1 VLVVTVPSLRS
12 SRTFRQLAGLALVVA
27 AIVTG
32 IFGFSRQS
40 HASTVVVSPAQAA
53 ATTNDNQLTN
63 GQAVVLGLVEGIT
76 EYLPVS
82 STGHLVVIER
92 LMNLPKNAAGST
104 PEQIVKSKE
113 ALDAYTV
120 IIQFG
125 AIIAVLALYRR
136 RVGQVLQGLVGR
148 SESGRNLLF
157 CLIAAFVPAAVVGLA
172 LSKKID
178 EHLLKPGPV
187 AAAWIVGGLVILALY
202 KKLSPS
208 HGGGNQRPLEGM
220 TVKTAFFI
228 GCAQALALWPG
239 TSRSLVTIVAA
250 VLLGMSLVAAVEF
263 SFLLGLLTLTAA
275 TALSVLKHGK
285 LVHDTFGTTAPL
297 IGIVVAGIAAA
308 LAVGTFVKFLGRR
321 DLRGFGIY
329 RIAAGIVTL
338 VLMATT
344 TRL

>member
-1 VLVVTVPSLRS
+1 MSIAAPRASRPFRYVVGFAVV
-12 SRTFRQLAGLALVVA
+12 VVA
-27 AIVTG
+27 IVG
-32 IFGFSRQS
+32 LNRPS
-40 HASTVVVSPAQAA
+40 HAQPKIASLAPTQTSPSSE
-53 ATTNDNQLTN
+53 QLSN
-63 GQAVVLGLVEGIT
+63 GQAVVLGVIEGIT

-82 STGHLVVIER
+82 STGHLVVAER
-92 LMNLPKNAAGST
+92 LMNLPKVTTGT
-104 PEQIVKSKE
+104 PEEVAKSKE
-113 ALDAYTV
+113 AFDAYTV

-148 SESGRNLLF
+148 SDSGRNLLL
-157 CLIAAFVPAAVVGLA
+157 CLIAAFVPAAVIGLA
-172 LSKKID
+172 LGDKID
-178 EHLLKPGPV
+178 THLLKPGPI
-187 AAAWIVGGLVILALY
+187 AAAWIVGGLVIMALY
-202 KKLSPS
+202 KKLSPA
-208 HGGGNQRPLEGM
+208 HLGGNPRPLEAM
-220 TVKTAFFI
+220 TVKSAFVI

-250 VLLGMSLVAAVEF
+250 VLIGMSLVAAVEF

-297 IGIVVAGIAAA
+297 IGIVVAGISAA

-329 RIAAGIVTL
+329 RIAAGIVTF

>member
-1 VLVVTVPSLRS
+1 VGV
-12 SRTFRQLAGLALVVA
+12 ALVVVA
-27 AIVTG
+27 FA
-32 IFGFSRQS
+32 GFNRPS
-40 HASTVVVSPAQAA
+40 HARTTTSVPAQAA
-53 ATTNDNQLTN
+53 SAEKQLSN
-63 GQAVVLGLVEGIT
+63 GQAVVLGVVEGIT

-92 LMNLPKNAAGST
+92 LMNLPKNTTGS
-104 PEQIVKSKE
+104 PEEVAKSKE

-125 AIIAVLALYRR
+125 AIIAVLVLYRR
-136 RVGQVLQGLVGR
+136 RVGQVFQGLVGK
-148 SESGRNLLF
+148 SESGRNLLL
-157 CLIAAFVPAAVVGLA
+157 CLIAAFIPAAVVGLA

-208 HGGGNQRPLEGM
+208 HGGGKALEGM
-220 TVKTAFFI
+220 TVKTAFTI

-275 TALSVLKHGK
+275 TGLSVLKHGK

-297 IGIVVAGIAAA
+297 IGMVVAGIAAA

-329 RIAAGIVTL
+329 RIAAGIITL

>member
-1 VLVVTVPSLRS
+1 VPPVNITDLRA
-12 SRTFRQLAGLALVVA
+12 SRLFRLIVGVALVVVA
-27 AIVTG
+27 FA
-32 IFGFSRQS
+32 GFNRPS
-40 HASTVVVSPAQAA
+40 HARTTTSVPAQAA
-53 ATTNDNQLTN
+53 SAEKQLSN
-63 GQAVVLGLVEGIT
+63 GQAVVLGVVEGIT

-92 LMNLPKNAAGST
+92 LMNLPKNTTGS
-104 PEQIVKSKE
+104 PEEVAKSKE

-125 AIIAVLALYRR
+125 AIIAVLVLYRR
-136 RVGQVLQGLVGR
+136 RVGQVFQGLVGK
-148 SESGRNLLF
+148 SESGRNLLL
-157 CLIAAFVPAAVVGLA
+157 CLIAAFIPAAVVGLA

-208 HGGGNQRPLEGM
+208 HGGGKALEGM
-220 TVKTAFFI
+220 TVKTAFII

-275 TALSVLKHGK
+275 TGLSVLKHGK

-297 IGIVVAGIAAA
+297 IGMVVAGIAAA

-329 RIAAGIVTL
+329 RIAAGIITL